1 MNGQLVTIQ
10 YPNTIELATQYVAT
24 AGLIPTSETAAIVCK
39 GIDVNGPQGYE
50 ASANSQMTLYI
61 SYTKGA
67 GETGVKLKF
76 YDSYVGKPA
85 TFVAGSGS
93 ADWYQETIEADTLGV
108 ATIYPFEIDLTVT
121 GQYAY
126 NIPVSA
132 LRSFLVSVASY
143 SAGTPGALTLTLGFR
158 VN

>member
-10 YPNTIELATQYVAT
+10 YPDTIELAPQYVAA
-24 AGLIPTSETAAIVCK
+24 AGAIPTSETAAITCQ

-61 SYTKGA
+61 SYTHGT
-67 GETGVKLKF
+67 ETGVKLKF

-85 TFVAGSGS
+85 VFVAGSGS
-93 ADWYQETIEADTLGV
+93 ADWYQETIESDSSGV
-108 ATIYPFEIDLTVT
+108 ATLYPFEIDLTASAVI
-121 GQYAY
+121 AY

-132 LRSFLVSVASY
+132 LRSFLVSVTSYGASN
-143 SAGTPGALTLTLGFR
+143 TGALTLTLGFR